1 MFYLPLKKLA
11 GNYSLSRLLNLMSFQ
26 QRTLLMK
33 LFVEAQFGYC
43 SLVWRFHDR
52 ELNGKINDIHERSLS
67 VAHKD
72 YNSSFNDL
80 LKEDKSVCIHHRNI
94 QSSAI
99 ELFKVKENFSNT
111 IMSDIF
117 PTRVL
122 NYKLRPQTG
131 FFTNTVN
138 TTRFGLNSFRYFA
151 SEVWSTIPT
160 ELNTVRVSKY
170 LKIK

>member
-1 MFYLPLKKLA
+1 
-11 GNYSLSRLLNLMSFQ
+11 
-26 QRTLLMK
+26 
-33 LFVEAQFGYC
+33 
-43 SLVWRFHDR
+43 
-52 ELNGKINDIHERSLS
+52 
-67 VAHKD
+67 
-72 YNSSFNDL
+72 
-80 LKEDKSVCIHHRNI
+80 
-94 QSSAI
+94 
-99 ELFKVKENFSNT
+99 
-111 IMSDIF
+111 MSDIF